1 MFPGQNYNHQA
12 AEYAHKVTEIRPLL
26 TGEKPTDKKL
36 VFLTFDDGVNWEVT
50 PHILDILHDEQ
61 VPATFF
67 VVGKYL
73 TEDTKELLQREISE
87 GHAIAIH
94 SFTHEYELL
103 YPNSIADPERIISEV
118 KQTQTTLQSLLGE
131 SFFTHVWRYPGG
143 HMSWQNTEV
152 VDAQLRD
159 EGIEWIDWNAVSGDA
174 EVPDLRPTTPLEML
188 EYLQQTMTLTP
199 NATVRIVLMHDAV
212 DKELTIE
219 SLPEIIRYF
228 RNQGYEFGVL
238 S

>member
-1 MFPGQNYNHQA
+1 MFPGQNYSYQA
-12 AEYAHKVTEIRPLL
+12 AKYAHKVADIRPLL
-26 TGEKPTDKKL
+26 LGDEATDKKM

-50 PHILDILHDEQ
+50 PRILDILREEQ

-73 TEDTKELLQREISE
+73 TEDTKALLQREITE

-103 YPNSIADPERIISEV
+103 YPNNIADPERVISEV
-118 KQTQTTLQSLLGE
+118 KQTQTILQSLLGKQ
-131 SFFTHVWRYPGG
+131 FFTHVWRYPGG
-143 HMSWQNTEV
+143 HMSWQNTDI
-152 VDAQLRD
+152 VDERLSS

-174 EVPDLRPTTPLEML
+174 EVPDLRPTTPAAML

-199 NATVRIVLMHDAV
+199 NATVRVVLMHDAV
-212 DKELTIE
+212 DKELTIQ
-219 SLPEIIRYF
+219 SLPDIIRYF
-228 RNQGYEFGVL
+228 REQGYQFGVL